1 MSNLTSNRSRIGL
14 IVPSTNTTAEPDFNM
29 AAPGSVSIHSQRMWL
44 DSSALSAEGMNAMN
58 ADVENAAKYLKTSK
72 VDYIV
77 YACTTGSFYLG
88 PGHDEELIQSITDQS
103 GVAATAT
110 AYAAAEALNSIG
122 AKNISVASPY
132 NEWQNN
138 QLRNYYEGMGFNVIN
153 VESEAVSSDHGAQGH
168 CDLTPE
174 SILNFAPTVCSP
186 EADALFCAC
195 TAWRS
200 MEVVAELERI
210 TNKPVITSNQA
221 TVWKAFKTLGINE
234 VQKGYGSLLE
244 NL

>member
-1 MSNLTSNRSRIGL
+1 MNNYNKTRSRIGL

-29 AAPGSVSIHSQRMWL
+29 AAPPSVSIHSQRMWL
-44 DSSALSAEGMNAMN
+44 DSAALSEAGMDSMN
-58 ADVENAAKYLKTSK
+58 ADVEHAVRYLKTSK

-88 PGHDEELIQSITDQS
+88 PGHDRELIQSITNQAD
-103 GVAATAT
+103 VPATAT
-110 AYAAAEALNSIG
+110 AYAAVEALNSIG
-122 AKNISVASPY
+122 AKKISVATPY
-132 NEWQNN
+132 NQWQND
-138 QLRNYYEGMGFNVIN
+138 QLRTYFEGTGFTVLNVDS
-153 VESEAVSSDHGAQGH
+153 ESSSSDHGAQGH

-174 SILNFAPTVCSP
+174 SILKFAPTVCSL

-210 TNKPVITSNQA
+210 IQKPVITSNQA
-221 TVWKAFKTLGINE
+221 TVWKAFEALGIKE
-234 VQKGYGSLLE
+234 TEPGYGSLLE
-244 NL
+244 NR